1 MAKAKQAAKA
11 KIVAKPKA
19 WVATKAVK
27 STTATLDISKV
38 TPAESPRTKSE
49 IIRIISEANG
59 IPKKQV
65 SAVFSNLSE
74 IIQKDLA
81 KTEQFS
87 VPGLAKIRVI
97 QRAKVP
103 ARKGINPFTGKE
115 QTFKAK
121 PARKVVKVKPLKALK
136 DMV

>member
-1 MAKAKQAAKA
+1 MAKAKQVAKA
-11 KIVAKPKA
+11 KIVAKPKTS
-19 WVATKAVK
+19 VAPKAGK
-27 STTATLDISKV
+27 SATATLDISKV
-38 TPAESPRTKSE
+38 APAESPRTKSE
-49 IIRIISEANG
+49 IVRIISEANG

-65 SAVFSNLSE
+65 SAIFANLSE
-74 IIQKDLA
+74 IIKKDLG

-87 VPGLAKIRVI
+87 VPGLAKIRVV

-103 ARKGINPFTGKE
+103 ARKGVNPFTGKE

-121 PARKVVKVKPLKALK
+121 PARKIVKVRPFKALK